1 MAIRLYNKGITAI
14 ELLIVIGIVVVIGV
28 ITVPSLVSFRKDQA
42 LQNTTNAVVS
52 LLQEARTKTTA
63 SYNNT
68 VYSVILDT
76 TSATMFTGTTYSA
89 SEPTNKVVSYEAPIV
104 RQSITLNGGGSTVT
118 FDRLKGTTAQH
129 GTLVLGITGG
139 ASKTVTLSPSGVIT
153 RD

>member
-1 MAIRLYNKGITAI
+1 MSFRLYNKGITAI
-14 ELLIVIGIVVVIGV
+14 ELLIVISIVVLIGI

-52 LLQEARTKTTA
+52 LLQEARAKTTA
-63 SYNNT
+63 SYNNM
-68 VYSVILDT
+68 VYSVIVDT
-76 TSATMFTGTTYSA
+76 TSATMFTGTTYNA
-89 SEPTNKVVSYEAPIV
+89 LEPTNKVVSYETPVA
-104 RQSITLNGGGSTVT
+104 RQSITLTGGGSTVT

-139 ASKTVTLSPSGVIT
+139 ASKTITLSPSGVIT